1 MSQPSPHTP
10 NGGGHTGAGGG
21 GAAAPGDGDHE
32 SPAMQAFFA
41 ARQRK
46 NEHMMIMY
54 ATALCCLIALFVV
67 FHWTR
72 WLCLGAERSWRP
84 LATLGRPFVAIERY
98 VGPYSCPVTVC
109 TDGLYARFVRNFL
122 VRKVPGFKSAGHAL
136 LVTTYV
142 VANVVVGFT
151 NVDVSS
157 KGTLASRFG
166 W

>member
-1 MSQPSPHTP
+1 MSQPSSHTP
-10 NGGGHTGAGGG
+10 NGGGHTGTAGG
-21 GAAAPGDGDHE
+21 GAAAPNDGGRE

-46 NEHMMIMY
+46 NEHMMKMY
-54 ATALCCLIALFVV
+54 ALALCGLVALFFV

-72 WLCLGAERSWRP
+72 WLCVRAERSWRP

-98 VGPYSCPVTVC
+98 APFYNYPIAVC
-109 TDGLYARFVRNFL
+109 ADGFYTRFVRNLL

-151 NVDVSS
+151 NVNTSS
-157 KGTLASRFG
+157 KATLASRFG